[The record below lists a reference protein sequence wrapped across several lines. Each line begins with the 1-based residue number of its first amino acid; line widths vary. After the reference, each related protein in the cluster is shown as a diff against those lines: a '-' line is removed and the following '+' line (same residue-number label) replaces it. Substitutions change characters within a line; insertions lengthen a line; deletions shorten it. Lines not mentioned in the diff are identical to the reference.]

1 MSDVVPAIELRHL
14 EMEYGALRVLD
25 DVSLEIREGEF
36 TTLLGPSGCG
46 KTTTLRIIAGYLE
59 PTAGRVLIDGADV
72 TGLPPRRR
80 NIGMVFQNYALFP
93 HLTVRQNI
101 AFGLRARKWAS
112 GEIRPRTD
120 ELLAMVQLERFADSR
135 PHQLSGGMQQRVA
148 LARALAF
155 RPRILLMDEPLGA
168 LDVKLRKAMR
178 AELKRIQ
185 RELRVTT
192 VYVTHD
198 QEEALSMSDFL
209 VVMNRGRIVQV
220 GTPEEVY
227 RRPNSTFVA
236 DFVGTINLIRPVVV
250 GSPGPDGTLRCHVG
264 GVGIELTAGR
274 TPASGRVMVGVRP
287 EEVRVGDPG
296 DERWTSMS
304 WMGTVT
310 GSLFLGTCELLKVRV
325 AELEQDVLAE
335 TRGGKWKDGAPVR
348 IGWDPA
354 VMTVIDETDDS

>member
-1 MSDVVPAIELRHL
+1 MSGVVPAIELQHL

-46 KTTTLRIIAGYLE
+46 KTTTLRIIAGYLD
-59 PTAGRVLIDGADV
+59 PTAGRVLIDGANV

-93 HLTVRQNI
+93 HLTVRDNI
-101 AFGLRARKWAS
+101 AFGLRARQWPS

-120 ELLAMVQLERFADSR
+120 ELLAMVQLERFAESR

-148 LARALAF
+148 LARAIAF

-185 RELRVTT
+185 RELGVTT

-209 VVMNRGRIVQV
+209 VVMNRGRIVQG

-250 GSPGPDGTLRCHVG
+250 GPPGPDGKLRCRVG
-264 GVGIELTAGR
+264 GVDVELTAR
-274 TPASGRVMVGVRP
+274 KTSASVMVGVRP
-287 EEVRVGDPG
+287 EEVRVGHPG
-296 DERWTSMS
+296 EERWTPTS

-325 AELEQDVLAE
+325 AELEQDVVAE
-335 TRGGKWKDGAPVR
+335 TRGGKWKDGAQVS